1 MTERGDGPPGAGGVC
16 IRPYDAADAPAL
28 FEAIHESMAELLP
41 WMPWCHPGYSI
52 EEARAWIELT
62 LAGHLDGT
70 MFDFAIEADGSFAGA
85 CGINH
90 IDPLNRVA
98 NLGYWV
104 RTSYAGRG
112 IVTRAVH
119 QLVDWAL
126 ANTSLER
133 IEIVAAVDNV
143 RSQRVAERVGAR
155 REAVLAKRTM
165 AGGRPSA
172 AVMYAVLRPDP

>member
-1 MTERGDGPPGAGGVC
+1 MTERRGGQQGAGGVR
-16 IRPYDAADAPAL
+16 IRPYAAADASAL

-41 WMPWCHPGYSI
+41 WMPWCHPGYSM
-52 EEARAWIELT
+52 EEAQAWIEFT
-62 LAGHLDGT
+62 LAGHRGGT
-70 MFDFAIEADGSFAGA
+70 MFDFAIEADGSLVGA
-85 CGINH
+85 CGINR
-90 IDPLNRVA
+90 IDALNRVA

-104 RTSYAGRG
+104 RTSRAGQG

-119 QLVDWAL
+119 QLIDWAL
-126 ANTSLER
+126 ANTRLER

-155 REAVLAKRTM
+155 REAVLAKRAM
-165 AGGRPSA
+165 AHGRPSA